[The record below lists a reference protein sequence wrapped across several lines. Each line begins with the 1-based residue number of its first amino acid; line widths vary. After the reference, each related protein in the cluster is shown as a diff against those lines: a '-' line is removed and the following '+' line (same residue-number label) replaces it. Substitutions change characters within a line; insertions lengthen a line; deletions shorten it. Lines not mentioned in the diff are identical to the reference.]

1 MDFTGKSIPD
11 PGFPGDDG
19 SADAALAAALASGAP
34 TGDVLTALAPAR
46 LLVPVV
52 AILGELEDTA
62 PGELK
67 REKSSDM
74 AVPTITGPGGRKAL
88 PAFTSTD
95 ALARWRPDARP
106 VPVDARR
113 AALAAYSE
121 GADTLLLDLAGP
133 VAYEVTGPALRA
145 LAEGREHVAPH
156 ADPGVRGAVR
166 DAVAAEPVVRA
177 AYLGEGGD
185 TDLRLTLAATA
196 DQAEVLAAARRIAA
210 RLADADAL
218 RGRLTRGLDL
228 ALLPP
233 GAPPPGEP
241 VYTRLPG
248 D

>member
-1 MDFTGKSIPD
+1 MDFSGRSIPD
-11 PGFPGDDG
+11 PGFSGDDG
-19 SADAALAAALASGAP
+19 SADAVLAAALAAGA
-34 TGDVLTALAPAR
+34 GIGEVLAALGPAR

-52 AILGELEDTA
+52 AILGELEETA
-62 PGELK
+62 PGELA

-113 AALAAYSE
+113 AALATYSE

-156 ADPGVRGAVR
+156 ADPQVRDLVRG
-166 DAVAAEPVVRA
+166 AVAAEPVVSA
-177 AYLGEGGD
+177 AYLGPGTD
-185 TDLRLTLAATA
+185 TDLRLILAADA
-196 DQAEVLAAARRIAA
+196 AQDEVLAAARRIAA

-241 VYTRLPG
+241 VYARPSG
-248 D
+248 I

>member
-1 MDFTGKSIPD
+1 MDFSGKSIPD
-11 PGFPGDDG
+11 PGFSGDDG
-19 SADAALAAALASGAP
+19 SADVALTSALTSGAAV
-34 TGDVLTALAPAR
+34 GEVLAALAPAR

-62 PGELK
+62 PGELR

-156 ADPGVRGAVR
+156 ADPRVRGLVR
-166 DAVAAEPVVRA
+166 DAVATEPLVSA
-177 AYLGEGGD
+177 AYLAEGTD
-185 TDLRLTLAATA
+185 TDLRLTLAADA
-196 DQAEVLAAARRIAA
+196 AQDEVVAAARRIAA

-218 RGRLTRGLDL
+218 KGRLARGLDL

-233 GAPPPGEP
+233 GAPAPGEP
-241 VYTRLPG
+241 LYTRRPG
-248 D
+248 S